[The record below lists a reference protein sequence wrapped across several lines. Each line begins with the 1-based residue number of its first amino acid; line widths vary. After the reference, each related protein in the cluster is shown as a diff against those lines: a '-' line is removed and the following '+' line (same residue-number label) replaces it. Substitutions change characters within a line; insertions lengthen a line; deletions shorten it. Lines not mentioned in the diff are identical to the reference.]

1 MTLPGVIPA
10 NAGIQSIFE
19 RNPWIPEPAPDLI
32 RGQARN
38 DGAVIPAN
46 ASTTVIPANAG
57 IQSIFER
64 NPWIPGQARNDGAVI
79 PAALHALDSASRGGN
94 AGIQYAWPVKQ
105 PCVYILASQR
115 NGTLYVGVTSNL
127 VQRIWQHK
135 SDLVDGFTKKY
146 GVHMLVWYE
155 AHETMESAIAR
166 EKALKSWRRKWK
178 LDLIESANPAWRDL
192 YGDIV

>member
-1 MTLPGVIPA
+1 M
-10 NAGIQSIFE
+10 
-19 RNPWIPEPAPDLI
+19 
-32 RGQARN
+32 
-38 DGAVIPAN
+38 
-46 ASTTVIPANAG
+46 
-57 IQSIFER
+57 
-64 NPWIPGQARNDGAVI
+64 
-79 PAALHALDSASRGGN
+79 
-94 AGIQYAWPVKQ
+94 KQ

-155 AHETMESAIAR
+155 AHETLESAIAR